1 MTATTE
7 EPAEVRAPR
16 RKRWAAVGLFVV
28 LVAVA
33 VLFLFGTRDARL
45 SFDLEGPAEPVRPG
59 GEVTIR
65 APDAP
70 CGPLIVTLH
79 DEAILGFWDRTHSG
93 DVIGGFTRDERA
105 WWSLGG
111 DSTMTPVPCSVD
123 EEVTFT
129 LPEDVPSGAM
139 AACDQGGNCAR
150 FRVAD

>member
-1 MTATTE
+1 MTATTGE
-7 EPAEVRAPR
+7 AADIRVS
-16 RKRWAAVGLFVV
+16 RKKRLAAVGLVVV

-33 VLFLFGTRDARL
+33 AIFVFSTRDARL
-45 SFDLEGPAEPVRPG
+45 SFDLEGPIEPVPAG

-65 APDAP
+65 APGAP
-70 CGPLIVTLH
+70 CGSLIVTLH

-111 DSTMTPVPCSVD
+111 DTTMTPVPCSVD
-123 EEVTFT
+123 DETTFT
-129 LPEDVPSGAM
+129 LPDDVPSGVI
-139 AACDQGGNCAR
+139 AACDQDGSCAR